1 VADDTIYRLSLRDL
15 DALRELGVCAP
26 VLRFMRRILFLTGGP
41 IMLNELQLKDLRDA
55 QREFAEKDPPAG
67 DILTALA
74 RYTRRLPASLLAA
87 CGKQGEDLPRL
98 GYYAGLFLLNEEV
111 KEELRLRRAG
121 HAKPSSGA

>member
-1 VADDTIYRLSLRDL
+1 MADDTIYRLSLRDL

-26 VLRFMRRILFLTGGP
+26 VLRFMRRLLFLTEGP

-55 QREFAEKDPPAG
+55 QREFAEKNPAAG
-67 DILTALA
+67 DILTSLS

-98 GYYAGLFLLNEEV
+98 GYYAGLFLENDAC
-111 KEELRLRRAG
+111 KEELRLRKAG
-121 HAKPSSGA
+121 HDKPSPGA